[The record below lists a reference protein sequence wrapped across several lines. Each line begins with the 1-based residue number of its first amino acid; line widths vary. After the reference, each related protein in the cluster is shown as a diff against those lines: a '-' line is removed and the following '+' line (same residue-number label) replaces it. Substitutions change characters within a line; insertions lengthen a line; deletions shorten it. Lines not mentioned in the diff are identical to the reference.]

1 MERMPGKAEG
11 AESLYSLMRGYLMG
25 YRVSQ
30 MLIVAAKFGIA
41 DALVEGPRTAEDL
54 ARASGAHAGS
64 LYRLLRAL
72 ASLGIFRELDH
83 RRFELTPLAQLLR
96 ADAPES
102 IYHAAVTLGE
112 PWWWEAWGNAVEAVR
127 TGRSAFEHIHGQG
140 LFEFLSERPDIA
152 ARFNSHMVVMTDVE
166 AVAVVAQCDFGR
178 SSRVVDVGGGH
189 GALLQTALT
198 AHPHVHG
205 ILYDLPA
212 TVAGASHRFEQ
223 AGCLDRC
230 SLIGGNFFDWV
241 PVGADTYV
249 LKNII
254 HDWDG
259 EHAQRILRNVRRAIR
274 EDGRLLVIES
284 ILAEGNEPSPGK
296 IVDMTMLVI
305 VGGAE
310 RTEAEYRNL
319 LRDCRFDVTKIM
331 TTTSGL
337 NIIEAVPV

>member
-1 MERMPGKAEG
+1 MERMPGKPEG
-11 AESLYSLMRGYLMG
+11 AESLHSLMRGYLMG
-25 YRVSQ
+25 YRISQ
-30 MLIVAAKFGIA
+30 MLIVAAKLGLA
-41 DALVEGPRTAEDL
+41 DALVDGPRSVDDL
-54 ARASGAHAGS
+54 ARATGAHAGA

-72 ASLGIFRELDH
+72 ASLGIFREIDR
-83 RRFELTPLAQLLR
+83 RRFELTSLAQLLR

-112 PWWWEAWGNAVEAVR
+112 PWWWEAWGSAVESVR
-127 TGRSAFEHIHGQG
+127 TGVSAFEQIHGKG
-140 LFEFLSERPDIA
+140 LFEFLSGHPDIA
-152 ARFNSHMVVMTDVE
+152 ARFNSHMVVTTDVD
-166 AVAVVAQCDFGR
+166 ARTLVAQCDFAR
-178 SSRVVDVGGGH
+178 SSRVVDLGGGH

-198 AHPHVHG
+198 AHPHLHG
-205 ILYDLPA
+205 ILYDLPG

-230 SLIGGNFFDWV
+230 SLIGGDFFEWV

-254 HDWDG
+254 HDWDN
-259 EHAQRILRNVRRAIR
+259 EHAERILRNCRRAIR
-274 EDGRLLVIES
+274 EDGRLLVIEAV
-284 ILAEGNEPSPGK
+284 LEEGNEPAPGK

-310 RTEAEYRNL
+310 RTEAEYRSL
-319 LRDCRFDVTKIM
+319 LRGCRFDVTKIM
-331 TTTSGL
+331 PTTSGL